1 MRSGRRVGSLGG
13 RWIREGGLGKVDW
26 GRWFEGRWFDGR
38 IYGAGGLQDDAL
50 RMGSGARE
58 VLRL

>member
-1 MRSGRRVGSLGG
+1 
-13 RWIREGGLGKVDW
+13 VDW
-26 GRWFEGRWFDGR
+26 GRWVEGRWFDGR